1 MKEKS
6 VQYSLILSLLAVVS
20 IGVTNILTNV
30 NAQEDDDIETDS
42 EISQMDPGFLTND
55 SLPLIDNQTNT
66 SMLGLGETGI
76 GEFDNFTTPPLGNE
90 SFDTGNE
97 SLPTDEESL
106 PTDEESLPTDEESLP
121 TDEESLPTN
130 DLETEDELLDE
141 NVTAGTEVTQ
151 PLDNA
156 SESIIEDET
165 DNLLQTGQA
174 LSPEIDQKLE
184 TTAEAVV
191 GITNATGGV
200 ENEQITNVQ
209 QVINNIAIAGSQ
221 GGGDT
226 NVIVNQISQLTIN
239 NPNGPVATS
248 MKKLAQEYSNGNVD
262 EIDIAVQQIGVQIAQ
277 GNNIEQT
284 IVQITNNV
292 INNINNVKLTIDNY
306 DKIVIHPETSD
317 DDRKIITETTTII
330 KKSKAVVVDVPRV
343 HIKFENDERNL
354 VLRVLSTNDAK
365 YEMPFSKTK
374 GAFTLDDDE
383 FRVKVI
389 GGKGNIQAA
398 SVAQMSSDGRV
409 GDKEFLDK
417 DKRGGKVYFDLD
429 EIERGKYLLEV
440 YIKLSD
446 GSIGTWARGSI
457 SIS

>member
-1 MKEKS
+1 M
-6 VQYSLILSLLAVVS
+6 
-20 IGVTNILTNV
+20 LTE
-30 NAQEDDDIETDS
+30 ED
-42 EISQMDPGFLTND
+42 
-55 SLPLIDNQTNT
+55 
-66 SMLGLGETGI
+66 
-76 GEFDNFTTPPLGNE
+76 

-97 SLPTDEESL
+97 SLLTEEDSFDTGNESL
-106 PTDEESLPTDEESLP
+106 LTEEDSFDTGNESLLTEEDSFDTGNESLL
-121 TDEESLPTN
+121 TEDV
-130 DLETEDELLDE
+130 ETEGELLDE
-141 NVTAGTEVTQ
+141 NVTAGTEVMQ

-156 SESIIEDET
+156 SESIIEDEA
-165 DNLLQTGQA
+165 DNLLQTGQG
-174 LSPEIDQKLE
+174 LSPEIDQKIE

-262 EIDIAVQQIGVQIAQ
+262 EIDIAVQQIGTQIAQ
-277 GNNIEQT
+277 GNNIDQT

-306 DKIVIHPETSD
+306 DKIIIHPETSD
-317 DDRKIITETTTII
+317 DDRRIITETTTII

-354 VLRVLSTNDAK
+354 VLRGTK
-365 YEMPFSKTK
+365 Y
-374 GAFTLDDDE
+374 
-383 FRVKVI
+383 
-389 GGKGNIQAA
+389 
-398 SVAQMSSDGRV
+398 GRC
-409 GDKEFLDK
+409 K
-417 DKRGGKVYFDLD
+417 
-429 EIERGKYLLEV
+429 I
-440 YIKLSD
+440 
-446 GSIGTWARGSI
+446 
-457 SIS
+457 

>member
-1 MKEKS
+1 MKKS
-6 VQYSLILSLLAVVS
+6 MQYVISFSILVILS
-20 IGVTNILTNV
+20 IVTTNNILMIYGQDEEGDV
-30 NAQEDDDIETDS
+30 ETDS
-42 EISQMDPGFLTND
+42 GISQLEPGLLTND
-55 SLPLIDNQTNT
+55 SVPLIDNQNDT
-66 SMLGLGETGI
+66 SMSNFSEPGLEESNNI
-76 GEFDNFTTPPLGNE
+76 ATPSLGNE

-97 SLPTDEESL
+97 SLLTEESFDTGNESMS
-106 PTDEESLPTDEESLP
+106 TDVEM
-121 TDEESLPTN
+121 
-130 DLETEDELLDE
+130 EDGLQDE
-141 NVTAGTEVTQ
+141 NVTGGTVVTQ
-151 PLDNA
+151 PSGNA
-156 SESIIEDET
+156 SESTTEDEA
-165 DNLLQTGQA
+165 DNLSQTQVIT
-174 LSPEIDQKLE
+174 PEVDQKIE

-262 EIDIAVQQIGVQIAQ
+262 EIDIAVQQIGTQIAQ

-317 DDRKIITETTTII
+317 DDRRIITETTTII

-374 GAFTLDDDE
+374 GSFTLDDDE

-389 GGKGNIQAA
+389 GGKGKIQTA
-398 SVAQMSSDGRV
+398 SVAQMSSDGKV
-409 GDKEFLDK
+409 GDREFLDK
-417 DKRGGKVYFDLD
+417 DKRNGKIYFDLD
-429 EIERGKYLLEV
+429 EIEKGKYLLEV

-457 SIS
+457 NIS